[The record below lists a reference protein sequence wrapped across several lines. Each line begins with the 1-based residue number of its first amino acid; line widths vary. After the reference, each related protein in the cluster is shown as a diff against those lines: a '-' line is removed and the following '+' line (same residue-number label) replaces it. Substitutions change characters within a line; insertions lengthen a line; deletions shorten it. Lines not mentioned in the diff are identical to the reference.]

1 MDHFRINMELHDS
14 GNSTS
19 TADFPIW
26 GTIYVE
32 CDDFH
37 FPVEEW
43 HDAVSSL
50 FDMWLSEIIQYV
62 NTGCDRC
69 ELDFMDGPF
78 VICLNRLPKDYVCVS
93 LIERPGK
100 VHRKF
105 SVLLE
110 VLVKELLNCV
120 NLFVDE
126 CKSQSMQFVETNT
139 FRRILENS
147 ISLGTLY
154 FR

>member
-1 MDHFRINMELHDS
+1 MDQFRINLELHDL

-19 TADFPIW
+19 IFEFPIW
-26 GTIYVE
+26 GTICVE
-32 CDDFH
+32 CDGFY
-37 FPVEEW
+37 FPGEEW

-50 FDMWLSEIIQYV
+50 LDMWLSEIIQYV
-62 NTGCDRC
+62 NTGCDCC

-78 VICLNRLPKDYVCVS
+78 VICLNRLPEDYVCVS
-93 LIERPGK
+93 LIKRPGE

-105 SVLLE
+105 SVSLKNF
-110 VLVKELLNCV
+110 VKELLNCV

-126 CKSQSMQFVETNT
+126 CKAQSMQFVKTNT
-139 FRRILENS
+139 FCRILENS
-147 ISLGTLY
+147 RSLGILY